1 MREIILSN
9 VSLRPLARI
18 PAYLVN
24 GVEVALGVTLVDVL
38 ALLAGGSHAALF
50 AATGAV
56 CASLADVP
64 NTAAR
69 IWRRV
74 AIAATLACLASVV
87 VQLLSPW
94 PSAQGIAIALIGG
107 GAFMMLGYGPRAAA
121 IAFAPVL
128 AIVFAMAVPVP
139 ERTVAFAFGWN
150 VLGSAVYA
158 LWAVLAVRALE
169 GFNRRDALA
178 NATDATARLLR
189 TRARM
194 LRVAGQPAERV
205 ATLRE
210 WIARET
216 ALADR
221 LQLARDFVFV
231 ADDSPANRR
240 ETAIVLHLID
250 LRDVLLASR
259 LDVNLLGSDTTG
271 LAVRTHL
278 AGGLDAIATAIDASR
293 AAMRGSRGV
302 LESPAARP
310 DLARLFATVPL
321 AAADPRARLMPALAA
336 RWQRL
341 AAEVAQIGRLVGGA
355 DEAVALSRDELA
367 YFVARDS
374 WSIRA
379 FGPHLTLRSPVLRL
393 ALRMGLALGVAY
405 LVARLMPWGAH
416 PAWVVLSV
424 AVVLRGS
431 LDQTLARRNARV
443 LGTLIGCLL
452 VVLLFEVRS
461 TGVLNLVF
469 IAAVAV
475 AHSFVGIYYMVTA
488 IAATVMALIQQ
499 HLADPHGGFA
509 IGERIADTLLGALLA
524 WGFSYVLPSWERRSL
539 PQTVERALQ
548 ALGRYAEDSLAVTDR
563 ANGDVD
569 GGVND
574 GASGGRSGAED
585 GRIGQRLSRRR
596 AYDAIGAVA
605 ASFQRSAAE
614 PQRVRVPVDE
624 LAAFIDHA
632 QRLMAHLSVIRL
644 SLARRSDWTR
654 ASDVIAAIA
663 DARAGL
669 AQCLRVG
676 PIPDRCSMAQADA
689 IDPFD
694 SLPADRTLADR
705 RAWFLRRL
713 RITVDDARRTGE
725 AARGIVATR

>member
-1 MREIILSN
+1 M
-9 VSLRPLARI
+9 SLRPLARI

-24 GVEVALGVTLVDVL
+24 GVEVALGVMLVNVL
-38 ALLAGGSHAALF
+38 ASLAGGSHAALF

-74 AIAATLACLASVV
+74 AIAATLSCFASVV
-87 VQLLSPW
+87 VQLSSPW

-107 GAFMMLGYGPRAAA
+107 GGFMTLAYGPRAAA

-150 VLGSAVYA
+150 VMGSAVYL

-169 GFNRRDALA
+169 GSYRRDALA
-178 NATDATARLLR
+178 NAIDATARLLR

-194 LRVAGQPAERV
+194 LRAAGQPAERV
-205 ATLRE
+205 AALRE
-210 WIARET
+210 WVARGA

-231 ADDSPANRR
+231 AADSPANRR
-240 ETAIVLHLID
+240 ETAILLHLID
-250 LRDVLLASR
+250 IRDVLFASR
-259 LDVNLLGSDTTG
+259 LDVNLLGADAAG
-271 LAVRTHL
+271 LGVRTHL
-278 AGGLDAIATAIDASR
+278 AGGLEAIAAAIDASR
-293 AAMRGSRGV
+293 AAMRGSRGA
-302 LESPAARP
+302 LESPDARP
-310 DLARLFATVPL
+310 DLSRLFATVPL
-321 AAADPRARLMPALAA
+321 AAADPRGRLMPALAE
-336 RWQRL
+336 RWRRL

-355 DEAVALSRDELA
+355 DEAIALSRDELA
-367 YFVARDS
+367 HFVARDS

-379 FGPHLTLRSPVLRL
+379 FGAHLTLRSPVLRL

-443 LGTLIGCLL
+443 LGTLIGCLV

-461 TGVLNLVF
+461 AGVLNLVF
-469 IAAVAV
+469 IVSVAI
-475 AHSFVGIYYMVTA
+475 AHAFVGIYYMVTA

-524 WGFSYVLPSWERRSL
+524 WGFSYVLPSWERRTL
-539 PQTVERALQ
+539 PQIVERALQ
-548 ALGRYAEDSLAVTDR
+548 ALGGYAEDSL
-563 ANGDVD
+563 
-569 GGVND
+569 
-574 GASGGRSGAED
+574 GAAEGAYRDED
-585 GRIGQRLSRRR
+585 AHADESARVGQRLSRRR
-596 AYDAIGAVA
+596 AYDAVGAVE
-605 ASFQRSAAE
+605 ASFRRSAAE

-654 ASDVIAAIA
+654 APDVVAAIA

-669 AQCLRVG
+669 AQCLRV
-676 PIPDRCSMAQADA
+676 DRAPAADEGA
-689 IDPFD
+689 IDPFG

-713 RITVDDARRTGE
+713 RITVDDARRAGE
-725 AARGIVATR
+725 AARRLLATP

>member
-1 MREIILSN
+1 MP
-9 VSLRPLARI
+9 LRSLARI
-18 PAYLVN
+18 PGYLVN
-24 GVEVALGVTLVDVL
+24 GVEVALGVALVNVL
-38 ALLAGGSHAALF
+38 ASLAGGSHAALF

-87 VQLLSPW
+87 IEALSPW
-94 PSAQGIAIALIGG
+94 PPAQGIAIALIGG
-107 GAFMMLGYGPRAAA
+107 GAFMMLAYGPRAAA

-139 ERTVAFAFGWN
+139 EHTVAFAFGWN
-150 VLGSAVYA
+150 VLGSVVYV

-169 GFNRRDALA
+169 GFYRRDALA

-194 LRVAGQPAERV
+194 LRAAGQPAERV
-205 ATLRE
+205 AALRE
-210 WIARET
+210 WIAREA

-231 ADDSPANRR
+231 AADSPANRR
-240 ETAIVLHLID
+240 ETAILLRLID
-250 LRDVLLASR
+250 IRDVLFASR
-259 LDVNLLGSDTTG
+259 LDVNLLGTDAAG
-271 LAVRTHL
+271 LGVRVHL
-278 AGGLDAIATAIDASR
+278 AGGLEAIAAAIDASR
-293 AAMRGSRGV
+293 AAMRGARGA

-321 AAADPRARLMPALAA
+321 AAADPRARLMPALAE
-336 RWQRL
+336 RWRRL
-341 AAEVAQIGRLVGGA
+341 AAEVAQIGRLVEGA
-355 DEAVALSRDELA
+355 DEAIALSRDELTH
-367 YFVARDS
+367 FVARDS

-379 FGPHLTLRSPVLRL
+379 FGAHLTLRSPVLRL

-443 LGTLIGCLL
+443 LGTLIGCLV
-452 VVLLFEVRS
+452 VVLLFEVHS

-475 AHSFVGIYYMVTA
+475 AHAFVGIHYMVTA

-539 PQTVERALQ
+539 PQIVERALQ
-548 ALGRYAEDSLAVTDR
+548 ALGRYAGDSLGATDGTVDGADR
-563 ANGDVD
+563 ATDD
-569 GGVND
+569 GGDARV
-574 GASGGRSGAED
+574 SGGESASVV
-585 GRIGQRLSRRR
+585 QRLSRRR
-596 AYDAIGAVA
+596 AYDAVGAVE
-605 ASFQRSAAE
+605 ASFRRSAAE

-644 SLARRSDWTR
+644 SLAQRSDWAR
-654 ASDVIAAIA
+654 SPDVVAAIA

-669 AQCLRVG
+669 AQCLRVDRA
-676 PIPDRCSMAQADA
+676 PDAQADA

-713 RITVDDARRTGE
+713 RITVDDAHRAGE
-725 AARGIVATR
+725 AARRLLAAR